1 MKIKFKKYWRKTSLK
16 NKKDGDFLLK
26 HIEKVKPK
34 NFLEIGVFH
43 GVTSR
48 NVCEVLHLLHGNDF
62 KFTGIDLF
70 LNDNDRKILKDEYLP
85 KTTFSNPLKTI
96 YYRFIIKSDPYNL
109 ESVNKLLNKFK
120 KNVNIIRGNS
130 NEVLKKINL
139 DGIDY
144 VFLDG
149 GHKYETVRNDLENLI
164 QIVNNKGTILCDDY
178 DLSYAPGVR
187 KAIDEYVVSKNY
199 NLKIL
204 NSRFA
209 EITKKFHNLY
219 LVLILLVF

>member
-16 NKKDGDFLLK
+16 NKEDGHFFLN
-26 HIEKVKPK
+26 HIKKKKPK

-48 NVCEVLHLLHGNDF
+48 NVCELLYLIHGEDF

-70 LNDNDRKILKDEYLP
+70 SNDKKVSDEEIAP
-85 KTTFSNPLKTI
+85 KTKFLNPLKNI
-96 YYRFIIKSDPYNL
+96 YYKYLIRMDPYSY
-109 ESVNKLLNKFK
+109 ESVLKLLKKFK
-120 KNVNIIRGNS
+120 QNVNIIKGNS
-130 NEVLKKINL
+130 SLILKEINL
-139 DGIDY
+139 DKIDY

-149 GHKYETVRNDLENLI
+149 GHKFETVKTDLENLTKI
-164 QIVNNKGTILCDDY
+164 INNNGVVLCDDY
-178 DLSYAPGVR
+178 NLSYAPGVR
-187 KAIDEYVVSKNY
+187 RAINEYVSEKKF

-209 EITKKFHNLY
+209 EITKSY
-219 LVLILLVF
+219 S

>member
-1 MKIKFKKYWRKTSLK
+1 MEIKFKKYWRRSSFK
-16 NKKDGDFLLK
+16 NKKDGNFLLR
-26 HIEKVKPK
+26 HVEKIKPK

-48 NVCEVLHLLHGNDF
+48 NVCEILYSLHGNDF

-70 LNDNDRKILKDEYLP
+70 SNDEEVLKDEYAP

-96 YYRFIIKSDPYNL
+96 YYNFIIRSDPYNIK
-109 ESVNKLLNKFK
+109 SVNKLLRKFE
-120 KNVNIIRGNS
+120 KNINIIKGNS
-130 NEVLKKINL
+130 NDVLKEINL

-209 EITKKFHNLY
+209 EITKKFHNL
-219 LVLILLVF
+219 

>member
-1 MKIKFKKYWRKTSLK
+1 MEIKFKKYWRRSSFK
-16 NKKDGDFLLK
+16 NKKDGNFLLR
-26 HIEKVKPK
+26 HIEKIKPK

-48 NVCEVLHLLHGNDF
+48 NVCEMLYSFHGNDF

-70 LNDNDRKILKDEYLP
+70 LNEKDIKILNDEYLP
-85 KTTFSNPLKTI
+85 ETTFSNPLKTI
-96 YYRFIIKSDPYNL
+96 YYRFIIRSNPYNL
-109 ESVNKLLNKFK
+109 ESVNKLLKKFK
-120 KNVNIIRGNS
+120 KNVNIIKGNS

-149 GHKYETVRNDLENLI
+149 GHKYETVRNDLENLTE
-164 QIVNNKGTILCDDY
+164 IVNNNGIILCDDY
-178 DLSYAPGVR
+178 DLSYAAGIK
-187 KAIDEYVVSKNY
+187 KAIDEYVLSKNY

-209 EITKKFHNLY
+209 EITKKTS
-219 LVLILLVF
+219 